1 MRVLITGGGGQLGKE
16 WEDFCVANNI
26 EFKSSNSAEL
36 NIADPNLIER
46 VVHAFNP
53 TVLINCAAY
62 TKVDLAEDEKER
74 AFLINGE
81 GVKNLAQIC
90 QKRNI
95 KLIHY
100 STDYIFSGTD
110 ADRELFVDG
119 FPEEHEPKPINVYGA
134 SKLEGEMAIKSS
146 GCDYLILRVSW
157 LCGKYGHNFVKTMLK
172 LAETKEELSIVN
184 DQFGSPTFAEN
195 VVVNT
200 WALVQARQSGVFN
213 ISSSGLCTWFDF
225 ASEIFA
231 QKNISIKLNAVN
243 SEAFPTKAKRPA
255 FSKLSTKKMSKI
267 EGSNI
272 ESWKIGLQKLLKQL

>member
-36 NIADPNLIER
+36 NIADPKQIEE
-46 VVHAFNP
+46 VVHAFKP

-62 TKVDLAEDEKER
+62 TKVDLAEDEKEK

-81 GVKNLAQIC
+81 GAKNLAQIC
-90 QKRNI
+90 QNRNI

-119 FPEEHEPKPINVYGA
+119 FSEDHDPKPINVYGA
-134 SKLEGEMAIKSS
+134 SKLVGELAIKNS

-157 LCGKYGHNFVKTMLK
+157 LCGKHGHNFVKTMLK
-172 LAETKEELSIVN
+172 LAETKDELSIVN
-184 DQFGSPTFAEN
+184 DQFGSPTFAAN
-195 VVVNT
+195 VVENT
-200 WALVQARQSGVFN
+200 WALVQAKQTGVFN

-225 ASEIFA
+225 ATEIFV
-231 QKNISIKLNAVN
+231 QKSISIKLHAVN
-243 SEAFPTKAKRPA
+243 SAAFPTKAKRPA

-272 ESWKIGLQKLLKQL
+272 ESWKSGLQKLLKQF